1 MSSFVIVLMAFMPLV
16 LSRIKVSFTV
26 PLLLIGFIIY
36 YIGIPINWPNPIWDH
51 KHVKTFTEIIVIISL
66 LGAGLKLGM
75 RYSFAHWRNS
85 LRLIVITMP
94 LYILFLSL
102 ICHCFLGFDGASSL
116 LIAAVCAPTDPVLA
130 AELQLKKDEMYN
142 KKNTGMRYLLTSE
155 AGLND
160 GMAFPFV
167 YLAILWSQ
175 STSFTNIGLT
185 YWFGY
190 YMVFKIS
197 GAVIIGSLLGY
208 GFSYFI
214 RNLRSSQKN
223 KVLSGFV
230 GIGLAF
236 LSFSL
241 AEVLDTYGFLSTFF
255 TGLFVQYHY
264 HKKLKQTEETSNM
277 NSNEDK
283 QEILLFN
290 EKVEEFLI
298 MIWTLLFGGF
308 VASGILNFTTW
319 PSVLIA
325 LFTILIIR
333 PITGKIALMGTH
345 FSEPKKWAISSF
357 GIKGVG
363 SFFYLAFAL
372 DEGGFTLP
380 NEIYAFV
387 SCVVVL
393 SILIHGLTGPSV
405 ISYFKRTNPG

>member
-1 MSSFVIVLMAFMPLV
+1 M
-16 LSRIKVSFTV
+16 
-26 PLLLIGFIIY
+26 
-36 YIGIPINWPNPIWDH
+36 
-51 KHVKTFTEIIVIISL
+51 
-66 LGAGLKLGM
+66 GAGLKLGM
-75 RYSFAHWRNS
+75 RYSLAHWKNS

-94 LYILFLSL
+94 FYILFLFL
-102 ICHCFLGFDGASSL
+102 ICHYLLGFDGASSL

-130 AELQLKKDEMYN
+130 AEIQLKKDEMYD
-142 KKNTGMRYLLTSE
+142 KRNTGMRYLLTSE

-175 STSFTNIGLT
+175 STSFNNVDLT

-190 YMVFKIS
+190 YMVFKIC
-197 GAVIIGSLLGY
+197 GGIIIGSLLGFT
-208 GFSYFI
+208 FSYFI
-214 RNLRSSQKN
+214 RNLKSLQKN

-241 AEVLDTYGFLSTFF
+241 AELLDTYGFLSTFF
-255 TGLFVQYHY
+255 TGLFAQYHF
-264 HKKLKQTEETSNM
+264 HKKLKQTDETSRI

-298 MIWTLLFGGF
+298 MVWTVLFGGF
-308 VASGILNFTTW
+308 VASGILNFATW
-319 PSVLIA
+319 QGVVTALIA
-325 LFTILIIR
+325 IIIIR
-333 PITGKIALMGTH
+333 PITGRIALMGTP
-345 FSEPKKWAISSF
+345 FTESKKWAISSF

-372 DEGGFTLP
+372 HEGDFLSI

-387 SCVVVL
+387 SYVVVF
-393 SILIHGLTGPSV
+393 SILIHGLTAPSV
-405 ISYFKRTNPG
+405 ISYFKKTNPG

>member
-1 MSSFVIVLMAFMPLV
+1 MAFLPLV

-36 YIGIPINWPNPIWDH
+36 YIGVPINWPSPIWNH
-51 KHVKTFTEIIVIISL
+51 KYVKTITEIIVIISL
-66 LGAGLKLGM
+66 MGAGLKLGM
-75 RYSFAHWRNS
+75 RYSLAHWKNS

-94 LYILFLSL
+94 FYILFLFL
-102 ICHCFLGFDGASSL
+102 ICHYLLGFDGASSL

-130 AELQLKKDEMYN
+130 AEIQLKKDEMYD
-142 KKNTGMRYLLTSE
+142 KRNTGMRYLLTSE

-175 STSFTNIGLT
+175 STSFNNVDLT

-190 YMVFKIS
+190 YMVFKIC
-197 GAVIIGSLLGY
+197 GGIIIGSLLGFA
-208 GFSYFI
+208 FSYFI
-214 RNLRSSQKN
+214 RNLKSLQKN

-241 AEVLDTYGFLSTFF
+241 AELLDTYGFLSTFF
-255 TGLFVQYHY
+255 TGLFAQYHF
-264 HKKLKQTEETSNM
+264 HKKLKQTDETSRI

-290 EKVEEFLI
+290 EKLEEFLI
-298 MIWTLLFGGF
+298 MVWTVLFGGF
-308 VASGILNFTTW
+308 VASGILNFATW
-319 PSVLIA
+319 QGVVTA
-325 LFTILIIR
+325 LVTIIIIR
-333 PITGKIALMGTH
+333 PITGRIALMGTP
-345 FSEPKKWAISSF
+345 FTESKKWAISSF

-372 DEGGFTLP
+372 HEGDFLSI

-387 SCVVVL
+387 SYVVVF
-393 SILIHGLTGPSV
+393 SILIHGLTAPSV
-405 ISYFKRTNPG
+405 ISYFKKTNPG